1 MNPASEIGIVVEREL
16 SKNVRSAKGIVL
28 FVLSLLGGS
37 SIALLMTKFGQ
48 FVGKNTADLP
58 PEAVAALRE
67 EMLAHYYDEPT
78 ARALSSAPDLLLGL
92 LPLTVG
98 LTPMLVALMG
108 FDAIAPDIQ
117 HRSVRYWSLRVRRP
131 SYMIGKWLG
140 LWATVSLVTL
150 VMDGLIWGIGIAR
163 GEVAAGTML
172 AWGVRFWLMTLP
184 MSAVWC
190 AAATFVS
197 SLFRSP
203 ILALLL
209 TCAAFFS
216 LWVVYLIG
224 AAKDFA
230 PMLYIYPNHYERLFL
245 SPEPNKLATALVAC
259 VAMAAAYV
267 AAGALVLTRRDV

>member
-1 MNPASEIGIVVEREL
+1 MNPATEIGCVVEREL

-28 FVLSLLGGS
+28 FALSLLGGS

-48 FVGKNTADLP
+48 FVSKSTENLP
-58 PEAVAALRE
+58 PDAVASLRE
-67 EMLAHYYDEPT
+67 EALTRFYDAPT
-78 ARALSSAPDLLLGL
+78 AHALSTAPDLLLGL

-108 FDAIAPDIQ
+108 FDAVAPDIQ
-117 HRSVRYWSLRVRRP
+117 HRSIRYWSLRVRRP

-163 GEVAAGTML
+163 GEVAASTML
-172 AWGVRFWLMTLP
+172 PWGVRFWLVTLP

-190 AAATFVS
+190 AAATFLS

-230 PMLYIYPNHYERLFL
+230 PMLYIYPNHYEQLLL
-245 SPEPNKLATALVAC
+245 SPEPDKIFTALVAC
-259 VAMAAAYV
+259 VAMTAVYV
-267 AAGALVLTRRDV
+267 GAGALVLTRRDV